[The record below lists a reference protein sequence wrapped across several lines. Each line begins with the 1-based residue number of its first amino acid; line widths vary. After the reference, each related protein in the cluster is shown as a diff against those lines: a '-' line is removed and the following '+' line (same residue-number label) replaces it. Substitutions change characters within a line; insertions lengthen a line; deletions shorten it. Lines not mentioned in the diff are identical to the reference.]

1 MGPSQRERQR
11 QRMTASI
18 TIVGNLTRDPEV
30 GTTSGG
36 TTYARLG
43 LACNRRWKK
52 DGEDQE
58 EVSYYNATVWGDQ
71 AETVEASL
79 AKGDRV
85 IITGRLDQ
93 RRWEDDEG
101 NAKSAH
107 QIHVYDI
114 GPSLRWATA
123 EITKTE
129 KSSGGRGDE
138 APPPDE
144 EPF

>member
-1 MGPSQRERQR
+1 
-11 QRMTASI
+11 MTANI
-18 TIVGNLTRDPEV
+18 TIVANLTRDPEV
-30 GTTSGG
+30 DTTSGG

-43 LACNRRWKK
+43 LACNRKWKAG
-52 DGEDQE
+52 DEDKE

-71 AETVEASL
+71 AENVEASL

-93 RRWEDDEG
+93 RRWEDEDG

-123 EITKTE
+123 EVSKIE
-129 KSSGGRGDE
+129 KSGGGRND